1 MITRVDLRGLN
12 VAGRHRR
19 ARVYAELAALAE
31 AVPGDRLEVLAADED
46 AFAARLVVAAGT
58 RVARDPLPRQ
68 AAIVYRPVGEAGPA
82 ACDDAPTLAEPLD
95 LGRLADAEQGPA
107 DADRILDARLEGM
120 ARSPSVRWR
129 IAAGWQAGILRERL
143 GVAADRILWLPAE
156 ARLPP
161 GGRLASARL
170 PPGLPDRYL
179 LCLTPVGAGGDV
191 AGLIAAH
198 ARLGRAAAALVV
210 LGVDDE
216 GWLPPVRRAVET
228 AGSRGRVMILR
239 DLDPVAQVA
248 AIARAAAVVAIAR
261 HPAHAIR
268 LRQAAALGRPAVLR
282 RHPGHAAWVVGGRW
296 FEVAGEELVE
306 GLAAPLPIGP
316 PATPA
321 TADQAAAGLPAW
333 LTAQRPDAAAPCR
346 AGSDSNSAS

>member
-1 MITRVDLRGLN
+1 VITRVDLRGLDA
-12 VAGRHRR
+12 AGPHRR
-19 ARVYAELAALAE
+19 ARVFAELAVLAE
-31 AVPGDRLEVLAADED
+31 VIPGDRLEVVAADED

-58 RVARDPLPRQ
+58 RVARDPILRP
-68 AAIVYRPVGEAGPA
+68 AATVYRAVGEAGPA
-82 ACDDAPTLAEPLD
+82 ACDDALTLAEPFD

-107 DADRILDARLEGM
+107 DADRVLDARLQGM

-129 IAAGWQAGILRERL
+129 IAADWQAGILWERF
-143 GVAADRILWLPAE
+143 GVAADRILRLPAD
-156 ARLPP
+156 ARLPT

-170 PPGLPDRYL
+170 PAGLPDRYL
-179 LCLTPVGAGGDV
+179 LCLTPIGGGGDV

-198 ARLGRAAAALVV
+198 ARLGRAAMALVV

-216 GWLPPVRRAVET
+216 SWLPPIRRAVET
-228 AGSRGRVMILR
+228 AGSRGRVMVLR

-248 AIARAAAVVAIAR
+248 AIARAAAVVAVAR

-282 RHPGHAAWVVGGRW
+282 RHPGHADWVVGGRW
-296 FEVAGEELVE
+296 FDAAGEELVE

-316 PATPA
+316 AAIPA
-321 TADQAAAGLPAW
+321 TAGRVAGGLAAW
-333 LTAQRPDAAAPCR
+333 LTAQRPDAAAPRR
-346 AGSDSNSAS
+346 AGSDANSAS